1 VRVLISR
8 PHHVNPTGTPEE
20 FETERRRVQGAMMSL
35 VEMR

>member
-8 PHHVNPTGTPEE
+8 PFRVKPTSTPEE
-20 FETERRRVQGAMMSL
+20 FEAERRRVQDAMMSL